1 MNSVLDG
8 HPTYIMG
15 AILLLVGVRES
26 LDARRRAFLW
36 NGTDKASGAQCLVAW
51 EKVCATKEDGGLSI
65 KRLDT
70 QNACLLLK
78 LILRLHH
85 LGKSSWAAWTL
96 QHTRLSNLR
105 GGLEGPH
112 WDALHELPPAYRS
125 IYWVDVGDGASM
137 SFWHDLWADGL
148 PLSVKYPAL
157 FSHFT
162 GREDSVKRWSS
173 LGSPTSCSRRRI
185 GRTGGN
191 APGCCS
197 DN

>member
-85 LGKSSWAAWTL
+85 LGKSSWAAWAL

-148 PLSVKYPAL
+148 PLSVKYPTL

-162 GREDSVKRWSS
+162 GREDSIQEVVEVGVTNLMQPPPNWKNWRK
-173 LGSPTSCSRRRI
+173 CSRLLL
-185 GRTGGN
+185 
-191 APGCCS
+191 
-197 DN
+197 